1 MARQSMNE
9 SGDVNIWKKKW
20 KCMFLSII
28 MPNYMQ
34 KIRKM
39 FISSN
44 LTESHENARDYR
56 NG

>member
-1 MARQSMNE
+1 MNE